1 MTSLLPDTFTFT
13 QSNLQSYV
21 KCKYQFYLRYI
32 EHFLWPAPAT
42 DDMLAFERDRLA
54 GSRFHQLVQQ
64 LLLEVPA
71 EALARSAENDPD
83 PRVRAWF
90 ELFTRT
96 VYNKLTGKLF
106 PEYTLSASL
115 DGYLLSAKYDLLQQE
130 GQEYTIY
137 DWKTSRKK
145 PAKAWL
151 QAQLQSKVFPL
162 VLANQ
167 KEVSSGRLKPTIRM
181 VYWEVTEPEKPIA
194 LECDSGKLKD
204 YRAELSSLIFQIK
217 ANRVKDFEKTEDV
230 QRCRYCIYRTYCNR
244 PALPA
249 GVDEF
254 LGSEYL
260 SIEGDADIL
269 NED

>member
-1 MTSLLPDTFTFT
+1 MTSLLPDKFTFT
-13 QSNLQSYV
+13 QSNLQTYV

-64 LLLEVPA
+64 LLLDVPA
-71 EALARSAENDPD
+71 EVLVRSAENDPD
-83 PRVRAWF
+83 SRVRAWF
-90 ELFTRT
+90 ELFMDSIH
-96 VYNKLTGKLF
+96 KQLTGNLF
-106 PEYTLSASL
+106 PEYTLTANL
-115 DGYLLSAKYDLLQQE
+115 DGFLLSAKYDLLQQN
-130 GQEYTIY
+130 GVDYTIF

-145 PAKAWL
+145 PSKAWL

-167 KEVSSGRLKPTIRM
+167 KEFYSGTPEPAIRM
-181 VYWEVTEPEKPIA
+181 VYWEVTEPEKPIV
-194 LECDSGKLKD
+194 LECGSEKLKD

-217 ANRVKDFEKTEDV
+217 TNEVKDFEKTEDV
-230 QRCRYCIYRTYCNR
+230 QRCRYCVYRTYCNR
-244 PALPA
+244 PSMSV

-254 LGSEYL
+254 FSSEYL
-260 SIEGDADIL
+260 SIDKDADIL
-269 NED
+269 NGD